1 MSSREPAYQVIGKSQ
16 PRLDGPEKL
25 RGSARYVADLRPAH
39 LLHARLVL
47 SPHPHAR
54 IVRIDATGA
63 LQTTGVVAV
72 LTAADL
78 EPTALL
84 AEDEV
89 FYVGHPVA
97 VVVAE
102 SEALAEDAAERV
114 QVEYEPLPAVL
125 DPEQAMLPDA
135 PLVRRLPEDHA
146 SEAMAA
152 HGAATASAQDEPR
165 PQNVS
170 DMVHFRRG
178 DVAAGFAQADAVI
191 EATYRAGAV
200 HQGHIETH
208 GVVAEPGPDGSLT
221 LWTSTQGS
229 FDTRHGTAQTLGLEE
244 HRIRVVPTTVGGAFG
259 GKFMLLEPLAGAV
272 ARRLGRTVRLVL
284 DRVQDFLVSRPAP
297 AAVIRLKMGARRDGS
312 LTALQARLVF
322 DTGAEPGSPVGIA
335 ALLLGGT
342 YRVPHLEIVGYEV
355 LTHKSPAGAYRGPG
369 APQAYFALES
379 HMDRLARRLGLDP
392 LEFRLQ
398 NAAREGDPRPDG
410 RSWPR
415 LGLVECLERV
425 REHPLWQEKPAG
437 PDEGWGLAVGGWPGG
452 LEPAAAG
459 CRLDPDGTLTVQVG
473 AVDITGSATSLAMIA
488 AEIFGLPPERVQV
501 VNRDTDSSPFG
512 GSAGGSKTIYTIGP
526 AVQRAAE
533 DARRQVL
540 ELAAERLEAAPEDLE
555 LRDGRVSVKGVPSR
569 SVTLAELARLTTR
582 FGSRYAPIY
591 GHGRVAQRSSAP
603 GFAVH
608 LARVHVDRETGQ
620 LRVTGYLAVQD
631 VGRAINPAEVVG
643 QIRGGVTQGI
653 GRAFLEELIWDESG
667 QLADANLA
675 DYRLPTVSDVPP
687 IEAELVEVPAP
698 DGPFGA
704 KGVGEPPAIPVAAAL
719 ANALEDAVG
728 VRLERIPFHPAAVL
742 EALGQADRRTA

>member
-1 MSSREPAYQVIGKSQ
+1 MSANPPSYQVIGRSQ

-25 RGSARYVADLRPAH
+25 RGSARYVADLRPAG

-47 SPHPHAR
+47 SPYAHAR
-54 IVRIDATGA
+54 LRRIDTSAA
-63 LQTTGVVAV
+63 ARAAGVAAV
-72 LTAADL
+72 FTAADL
-78 EPTALL
+78 EPTGLL
-84 AEDEV
+84 ADDEV
-89 FYVGHPVA
+89 FYAGHPVA

-102 SEALAEDAAERV
+102 SEALAEDAAELVR
-114 QVEYEPLPAVL
+114 VEYEPLPAVL
-125 DPEQAMLPDA
+125 DPEEALRPEA
-135 PLVRRLPEDHA
+135 PLVRQLPEEHV

-152 HGAATASAQDEPR
+152 HGAAAGGVQDEPR
-165 PQNVS
+165 PRNAS

-178 DVAAGFAQADAVI
+178 DVEAGFARAEVVL

-208 GVVAEPGPDGSLT
+208 GVVAEAAPDGSLT
-221 LWTSTQGS
+221 LWTSTQGT
-229 FDTRHGTAQTLGLEE
+229 FDTRHGTAETLGLEE
-244 HRIRVVPTTVGGAFG
+244 HQVRVVPMTVGGAFG
-259 GKFMLLEPLAGAV
+259 GKFLLLEPLAAAV
-272 ARRLGRTVRLVL
+272 ARRLRRPVRLVL
-284 DRVQDFLVSRPAP
+284 DRLQDFLVSRPAP
-297 AAVIRLKMGARRDGS
+297 AAVIRLKMGARRDGT
-312 LTALQARLVF
+312 LTALEARLVF

-342 YRVPHLEIVGYEV
+342 YRVENLDIVGYEV
-355 LTHKSPAGAYRGPG
+355 LTHKSPVGAYRGPG

-392 LEFRLQ
+392 LEFRLR

-410 RSWPR
+410 RPWPR

-425 REHPLWQEKPAG
+425 REHPLWKERPAG

-488 AEIFGLPPERVQV
+488 AEIFGLPPERVRV

-512 GSAGGSKTIYTIGP
+512 GSAGGSKTVYTVGP
-526 AVQRAAE
+526 AVQKAAE

-555 LRDGRVSVKGVPSR
+555 VADGRVTVRGVPSR
-569 SVTLAELARLTTR
+569 FVTLAELARLSTR

-608 LARVHVDRETGQ
+608 LARVRVDRETGQ
-620 LRVTGYLAVQD
+620 VRVTGYLAVQD

-643 QIRGGVTQGI
+643 QIRGGVAQGI
-653 GRAFLEELIWDESG
+653 GRALLEELLWDESG
-667 QLADANLA
+667 QLLDANLA
-675 DYRLPTVSDVPP
+675 DYRLPTGEDVPQV
-687 IEAELVEVPAP
+687 ETELVEVPAP

-719 ANALEDAVG
+719 ANALEAAAG
-728 VRLERIPFHPAAVL
+728 VRLETIPIRPEEVL
-742 EALGQADRRTA
+742 RALGAS